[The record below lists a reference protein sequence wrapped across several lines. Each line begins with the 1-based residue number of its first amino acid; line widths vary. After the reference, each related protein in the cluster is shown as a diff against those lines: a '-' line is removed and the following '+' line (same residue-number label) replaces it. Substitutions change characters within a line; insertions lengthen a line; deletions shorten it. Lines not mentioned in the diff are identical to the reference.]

1 MKGKLE
7 FTIPGTM
14 PNLNDIIKA
23 KATVTSRKG
32 KRIRSKYT
40 DMKAAETAKVMA
52 LAATARRE
60 GTMEGKPLIIIHH
73 YEPTRRRDQ
82 DNVHG
87 GARKFVLDGLVKA
100 NVLANDGWKDVAH
113 TILAFFEH
121 DPDNPR
127 IEVKAYW
134 GTFEVL
140 VRDMD
145 P

>member
-40 DMKAAETAKVMA
+40 DMKVAETAKVMA
-52 LAATARRE
+52 LAATGSRE
-60 GTMEGKPLIIIHH
+60 GARKGRAFVVMHH
-73 YEPTRRRDQ
+73 FEPNRRRDF
-82 DNVHG
+82 DNVHA

-100 NVLANDGWKDVAH
+100 HVLPNDGWKDVSG
-113 TILAFFEH
+113 TILAFCEH

-127 IEVKAYW
+127 IEVQVFW
-134 GTFEVL
+134 GNFTVYVE
-140 VRDMD
+140 DMD